1 MSNSNDDDRLR
12 LLSDA
17 ERAAMDELEDY
28 DPEAENAA
36 ALAALGRDALKPDE
50 DEGGDDDAGSPKD
63 KPAPSTP
70 TDPTDGTTAP
80 AAPAAHPAA
89 APAAAPTEP
98 TDATQPA
105 DAPAPNPQA
114 AQQPSGYRAELPA
127 DYDAQVKANK
137 DAVAAARAKFNEGEM
152 EQGELDAELDRL
164 QDERDQLRD
173 MKTRATVSAEMQQQS
188 THQAWTATIN
198 GFFEE
203 AAQSAELGIVDYRKD
218 AAKQAD
224 LDAMVRALGAAPGNE
239 HKPMR
244 WFLEEGHR
252 RVVALHGIATTKK
265 PADVRRKPDA
275 SAVVT
280 NLADVPGGAGDADPV
295 SNEFAELDKLQGL
308 DYERALARLSDEARD
323 RYSRMV

>member
-1 MSNSNDDDRLR
+1 MSNPNDDDHLR

-17 ERAAMDELEDY
+17 EREAMEADDNDY
-28 DPEAENAA
+28 DPEEDNAA
-36 ALAALGRDALKPDE
+36 ALAALGRGPLDAE
-50 DEGGDDDAGSPKD
+50 EEGDDADAGKSKLE
-63 KPAPSTP
+63 PSTP
-70 TDPTDGTTAP
+70 TEPTDTT
-80 AAPAAHPAA
+80 A
-89 APAAAPTEP
+89 APAAAPSAAPAAAAPAEP
-98 TDATQPA
+98 TDATQPT
-105 DAPAPNPQA
+105 DAPAPNPQT

-137 DAVAAARAKFNEGEM
+137 DAVAAARAKFNEGEL
-152 EQGELDAELDRL
+152 EQAELDAELDRL

-188 THQAWTATIN
+188 THQAWTNTIN
-198 GFFEE
+198 TFFEE
-203 AAQSAELGIVDYRKD
+203 AAQSAELGIVDYRKE

-295 SNEFAELDKLQGL
+295 SDEFAELDKLEGMA
-308 DYERALARLSDEARD
+308 YERALAAMSEEKRD
-323 RYSRMV
+323 RYNRLG

>member
-1 MSNSNDDDRLR
+1 MSLNDDHLR

-17 ERAAMDELEDY
+17 EREAMEADDNDY
-28 DPEAENAA
+28 DPEEDNAA
-36 ALAALGRDALKPDE
+36 ALAALGRGPLDAE
-50 DEGGDDDAGSPKD
+50 EEEEGDDADAGKG
-63 KPAPSTP
+63 KPEPSTATEP
-70 TDPTDGTTAP
+70 TDTTA
-80 AAPAAHPAA
+80 APAA
-89 APAAAPTEP
+89 APAAARAEAPAEPTE
-98 TDATQPA
+98 ATQPT
-105 DAPAPNPQA
+105 DAPAPNPQT
-114 AQQPSGYRAELPA
+114 AQQAGGYRAELPA

-137 DAVAAARAKFNEGEM
+137 DAVAAARAKFNEGEL
-152 EQGELDAELDRL
+152 EQVELDAELDRL

-265 PADVRRKPDA
+265 TADVRRKPDA

-295 SNEFAELDKLQGL
+295 SDEFAELDKLTGL
-308 DYERALARLSDEARD
+308 DYERALGRLSEDKRAQYLR
-323 RYSRMV
+323 SL

>member
-17 ERAAMDELEDY
+17 ERAAMDELEEY

-50 DEGGDDDAGSPKD
+50 DEGDDDDAGSPKD
-63 KPAPSTP
+63 KPTPSTPADP
-70 TDPTDGTTAP
+70 TDPT
-80 AAPAAHPAA
+80 A
-89 APAAAPTEP
+89 APAAAAPATAPAGAPAEP
-98 TDATQPA
+98 TDATQPT
-105 DAPAPNPQA
+105 DTPAPQS
-114 AQQPSGYRAELPA
+114 AQQPTGYRADLPA

-203 AAQSAELGIVDYRKD
+203 AAKSAELGIVDYRKD

-323 RYSRMV
+323 RYSHMV

>member
-1 MSNSNDDDRLR
+1 MSLNDDHLR

-17 ERAAMDELEDY
+17 EREAMEADGNDY
-28 DPEAENAA
+28 DPEEDNAA
-36 ALAALGRDALKPDE
+36 ALAALGRGPLQAKE
-50 DEGGDDDAGSPKD
+50 EEEGDGSDAGKS
-63 KPAPSTP
+63 KPEP
-70 TDPTDGTTAP
+70 TEPTEIT
-80 AAPAAHPAA
+80 AAPAAVPAA
-89 APAAAPTEP
+89 APAAAPAEP
-98 TDATQPA
+98 TDATQPT

-114 AQQPSGYRAELPA
+114 APQASGYRAELPA

-137 DAVAAARAKFNEGEM
+137 DAVAAARAKFNEGEL
-152 EQGELDAELDRL
+152 EQAELDAELDRL
-164 QDERDQLRD
+164 QDERDTLRD

-188 THQAWTATIN
+188 THQAWTATIH

-203 AAQSAELGIVDYRKD
+203 AAQSAELGIVDYRTD

-295 SNEFAELDKLQGL
+295 SDEFAELDKLTGL
-308 DYERALARLSDEARD
+308 DYERALGRLSEDKRAQYLR
-323 RYSRMV
+323 SL

>member
-1 MSNSNDDDRLR
+1 MSLNNDHLR

-17 ERAAMDELEDY
+17 EREAMEADDNDY
-28 DPEAENAA
+28 DPEEDNAA
-36 ALAALGRDALKPDE
+36 ALAALGRGPLQAKE
-50 DEGGDDDAGSPKD
+50 EEEGDDAADAGKG
-63 KPAPSTP
+63 KPEPSTP
-70 TDPTDGTTAP
+70 TEPTETT
-80 AAPAAHPAA
+80 AAPAATPAA
-89 APAAAPTEP
+89 APAATPAEP
-98 TDATQPA
+98 TDATQPT
-105 DAPAPNPQA
+105 DAPAPNPQT
-114 AQQPSGYRAELPA
+114 AQQAGGYRAELPA

-137 DAVAAARAKFNEGEM
+137 DAVAAARAKFNEGEL
-152 EQGELDAELDRL
+152 EQAELDAELDRL

-295 SNEFAELDKLQGL
+295 SDEFAELDKLTGL
-308 DYERALARLSDEARD
+308 DYERALAGMSEEKRD
-323 RYSRMV
+323 RYNRLG

>member
-1 MSNSNDDDRLR
+1 MSLNDDHLR

-17 ERAAMDELEDY
+17 EREAMEADDNDY
-28 DPEAENAA
+28 DPEEDNAA
-36 ALAALGRDALKPDE
+36 ALAALGRGALDADHE
-50 DEGGDDDAGSPKD
+50 DDDDQDDAGKG
-63 KPAPSTP
+63 KAEPSTP
-70 TDPTDGTTAP
+70 TDPTDTA
-80 AAPAAHPAA
+80 ATSAA
-89 APAAAPTEP
+89 APAGDPAEP
-98 TDATQPA
+98 TDATHPT

-114 AQQPSGYRAELPA
+114 APQAGGYRAELPA

-137 DAVAAARAKFNEGEM
+137 DAVAAARAKFNEGEL
-152 EQGELDAELDRL
+152 EQAELDAELDRL
-164 QDERDQLRD
+164 QDERDLLRD

-188 THQAWTATIN
+188 AHQAWTATIN

-295 SNEFAELDKLQGL
+295 SDEFAELDKLTGL
-308 DYERALARLSDEARD
+308 DYERALARLSEEKRAQFLR
-323 RYSRMV
+323 SV

>member
-1 MSNSNDDDRLR
+1 MSLNDDHLR

-17 ERAAMDELEDY
+17 EREAMEADDNDY
-28 DPEAENAA
+28 DPEEDNAA
-36 ALAALGRDALKPDE
+36 ALAALGRGPLDAQE
-50 DEGGDDDAGSPKD
+50 EEEGDDDTADAGKG
-63 KPAPSTP
+63 KPEPSSP
-70 TDPTDGTTAP
+70 TDPTDPAETA
-80 AAPAAHPAA
+80 AAPTA
-89 APAAAPTEP
+89 APAAAPAEP
-98 TDATQPA
+98 TDATQPT
-105 DAPAPNPQA
+105 DAPAPNPQTA
-114 AQQPSGYRAELPA
+114 PQAGGYRAELPA

-137 DAVAAARAKFNEGEM
+137 DAVAAARAKFNEGEL
-152 EQGELDAELDRL
+152 EQTELDAELDRL
-164 QDERDQLRD
+164 QDERDTLRD
-173 MKTRATVSAEMQQQS
+173 LKTRATVSAEMQQQS
-188 THQAWTATIN
+188 THQAWNNTIN
-198 GFFEE
+198 TFFEE

-295 SNEFAELDKLQGL
+295 SDEFAELDKLTGL
-308 DYERALARLSDEARD
+308 DYERALAGMSEEKRERYNRLG
-323 RYSRMV
+323 

>member
-1 MSNSNDDDRLR
+1 MSLNDDHLR

-17 ERAAMDELEDY
+17 EREAMEADDNDY
-28 DPEAENAA
+28 DPEEDNAA
-36 ALAALGRDALKPDE
+36 ALAALGRGPLDAGE
-50 DEGGDDDAGSPKD
+50 EEEGGDDDAGDTGKGKSE
-63 KPAPSTP
+63 PSTP
-70 TDPTDGTTAP
+70 TEPT
-80 AAPAAHPAA
+80 AAPAAASAADPAA
-89 APAAAPTEP
+89 APAEP
-98 TDATQPA
+98 TDATQPT
-105 DAPAPNPQA
+105 DAPAPNPQT

-137 DAVAAARAKFNEGEM
+137 DAVAAARAKFNEGEL
-152 EQGELDAELDRL
+152 EQAELDAELDRL

-265 PADVRRKPDA
+265 PADVQRKPDA

-295 SNEFAELDKLQGL
+295 SDEFAELDKLTGL
-308 DYERALARLSDEARD
+308 DYERALAGMSEEKRERYNRLG
-323 RYSRMV
+323 

>member
-1 MSNSNDDDRLR
+1 MSLNDDHLR

-17 ERAAMDELEDY
+17 ERETMEADDNDY
-28 DPEAENAA
+28 DPEEDNAA
-36 ALAALGRDALKPDE
+36 ALAALGRGPLAAE
-50 DEGGDDDAGSPKD
+50 EEEEGDDADAGKG
-63 KPAPSTP
+63 KPEPSTP
-70 TDPTDGTTAP
+70 TDPTETT
-80 AAPAAHPAA
+80 AAPAASPVA
-89 APAAAPTEP
+89 APAAAPAEP
-98 TDATQPA
+98 TDATQPS
-105 DAPAPNPQA
+105 DAPAPNPPP
-114 AQQPSGYRAELPA
+114 AQQASGYRAELPA

-137 DAVAAARAKFNEGEM
+137 DAVAAARAKFNDGEL
-152 EQGELDAELDRL
+152 EQPELDAELDRL

-188 THQAWTATIN
+188 THQAWNNTIST
-198 GFFEE
+198 FFEE
-203 AAQSAELGIVDYRKD
+203 AAKSAELGIVDYRKD

-252 RVVALHGIATTKK
+252 RVVALHGVATTKK
-265 PADVRRKPDA
+265 PADVQRKPDA

-295 SNEFAELDKLQGL
+295 SDEFAELDKLTGL
-308 DYERALARLSDEARD
+308 DYERALAGMSEEKRD
-323 RYSRMV
+323 RYNRLG

>member
-1 MSNSNDDDRLR
+1 MSLNDDHLR

-17 ERAAMDELEDY
+17 EREAMEDDNDKY
-28 DPEAENAA
+28 DPDADNAA
-36 ALAALGRDALKPDE
+36 ALAALGRGALDAKE
-50 DEGGDDDAGSPKD
+50 EGDDDQADAGKG
-63 KPAPSTP
+63 KAEPSTP
-70 TDPTDGTTAP
+70 TDPTDT
-80 AAPAAHPAA
+80 AA
-89 APAAAPTEP
+89 APAAALAGAPAEP
-98 TDATQPA
+98 TDATQPT

-114 AQQPSGYRAELPA
+114 AQQTSGYRAELPA

-137 DAVAAARAKFNEGEM
+137 DAVAAARAKFNEGEL
-152 EQGELDAELDRL
+152 EQTELDAELDRL

-173 MKTRATVSAEMQQQS
+173 LKTRATVSAEMQLQS
-188 THQAWTATIN
+188 VQQAWNNTIN
-198 GFFEE
+198 TFFEE

-295 SNEFAELDKLQGL
+295 SDEFAELDKLTGL
-308 DYERALARLSDEARD
+308 DYERALGRLSEDKRAQYLR
-323 RYSRMV
+323 SL

>member
-1 MSNSNDDDRLR
+1 MSLNDDHLR

-17 ERAAMDELEDY
+17 EREAMEADENDY
-28 DPEAENAA
+28 DPEEDNAA
-36 ALAALGRDALKPDE
+36 ALAALGRESLHAEEDEEGDDADAGKGKPD
-50 DEGGDDDAGSPKD
+50 
-63 KPAPSTP
+63 PSTP
-70 TDPTDGTTAP
+70 TEPTETT
-80 AAPAAHPAA
+80 AAPAG
-89 APAAAPTEP
+89 APAAAPVEP
-98 TDATQPA
+98 TDATQPT

-114 AQQPSGYRAELPA
+114 AHQASGYRAELPA

-137 DAVAAARAKFNEGEM
+137 DAVAAARAKFNEGEL
-152 EQGELDAELDRL
+152 EQSELDAELDRL

-295 SNEFAELDKLQGL
+295 SDEFAELDKLTGL
-308 DYERALARLSDEARD
+308 DYERALGRLSEDKRAQYLR
-323 RYSRMV
+323 SL

>member
-1 MSNSNDDDRLR
+1 MSLNDDHLR
-12 LLSDA
+12 LLSDS
-17 ERAAMDELEDY
+17 EREAMEADDNDY
-28 DPEAENAA
+28 DPEEDNAA
-36 ALAALGRDALKPDE
+36 ALAALGHGPLDAQE
-50 DEGGDDDAGSPKD
+50 EEEGDDDAADAGKG
-63 KPAPSTP
+63 KPEPSTP
-70 TDPTDGTTAP
+70 TEPTETT
-80 AAPAAHPAA
+80 A
-89 APAAAPTEP
+89 APAAAPATAPAAAPAEP
-98 TDATQPA
+98 TDATQPTE
-105 DAPAPNPQA
+105 APAPNPQTE
-114 AQQPSGYRAELPA
+114 QQPSGYRAELPA

-137 DAVAAARAKFNEGEM
+137 DAVAAARAKFNEGEL
-152 EQGELDAELDRL
+152 EQAELDAELDRL
-164 QDERDQLRD
+164 QDERDHLRD

-295 SNEFAELDKLQGL
+295 SDEFAELDKLTGL
-308 DYERALARLSDEARD
+308 DYERALAGMSEEKRD
-323 RYSRMV
+323 RYNRLG

>member
-1 MSNSNDDDRLR
+1 MPMSNTNDDHLR

-17 ERAAMDELEDY
+17 EREAMEADDNDY
-28 DPEAENAA
+28 DPEEDNAA
-36 ALAALGRDALKPDE
+36 ALAALGRGPLDAQE
-50 DEGGDDDAGSPKD
+50 EEEGDDDAADAGKG
-63 KPAPSTP
+63 KPTEP
-70 TDPTDGTTAP
+70 TDTT
-80 AAPAAHPAA
+80 AAPAAVPAA
-89 APAAAPTEP
+89 APAAAPAEP
-98 TDATQPA
+98 TDATQPT
-105 DAPAPNPQA
+105 DAPALNPQP
-114 AQQPSGYRAELPA
+114 AQQASGYRAELPA

-137 DAVAAARAKFNEGEM
+137 DAVAAARAKFNEGEL
-152 EQGELDAELDRL
+152 EQAELDAELDRL

-280 NLADVPGGAGDADPV
+280 NL
-295 SNEFAELDKLQGL
+295 
-308 DYERALARLSDEARD
+308 
-323 RYSRMV
+323 

>member
-1 MSNSNDDDRLR
+1 MSLNDDHLR
-12 LLSDA
+12 LLSGA
-17 ERAAMDELEDY
+17 EREAMEADDNDY
-28 DPEAENAA
+28 DPEEDNAA
-36 ALAALGRDALKPDE
+36 ALAALGRGPLDAQ
-50 DEGGDDDAGSPKD
+50 EGEEGDDDAGKD
-63 KPAPSTP
+63 KPEPSTP
-70 TDPTDGTTAP
+70 TEPTETT
-80 AAPAAHPAA
+80 A
-89 APAAAPTEP
+89 APAAAPAEP
-98 TDATQPA
+98 TDATQPT
-105 DAPAPNPQA
+105 DAPAPNPHT
-114 AQQPSGYRAELPA
+114 AQQSSGYRAELPA
-127 DYDAQVKANK
+127 DYEAQVKANK
-137 DAVAAARAKFNEGEM
+137 DAVAAARAKFNEGEL
-152 EQGELDAELDRL
+152 EQTELDAELDRL

-203 AAQSAELGIVDYRKD
+203 AAKSAELGIVDYRKD

-265 PADVRRKPDA
+265 TADVRRKPDA

-280 NLADVPGGAGDADPV
+280 NLAEVPGGAGDADPV
-295 SNEFAELDKLQGL
+295 SDEFAELDKLTGL
-308 DYERALARLSDEARD
+308 DYERALGRLSEDKRAQYLR
-323 RYSRMV
+323 SL

>member
-1 MSNSNDDDRLR
+1 MSLNDDHLR

-17 ERAAMDELEDY
+17 ERAAMEDDGDKY
-28 DPEAENAA
+28 DPDADNAA
-36 ALAALGRDALKPDE
+36 ALAALGRGALDAE
-50 DEGGDDDAGSPKD
+50 HEGDDNQDDAGKGKAEPN
-63 KPAPSTP
+63 TP
-70 TDPTDGTTAP
+70 TDPTDTA
-80 AAPAAHPAA
+80 ATSAA
-89 APAAAPTEP
+89 APAGDPAEP
-98 TDATQPA
+98 TDATQPT

-114 AQQPSGYRAELPA
+114 APQAGGYRAELPA

-137 DAVAAARAKFNEGEM
+137 DAVAAARAKFNEGEL
-152 EQGELDAELDRL
+152 EQAELDAELDRL

-203 AAQSAELGIVDYRKD
+203 VAKSAELGIVDYRKD

-265 PADVRRKPDA
+265 TADVRRKPDA

-295 SNEFAELDKLQGL
+295 SDEFAELDKLTGL
-308 DYERALARLSDEARD
+308 DYERALGRLSEDKRAQYLR
-323 RYSRMV
+323 SL

>member
-1 MSNSNDDDRLR
+1 MSLNDDHLR

-17 ERAAMDELEDY
+17 EREAMEADDNDY
-28 DPEAENAA
+28 DPEEDNAA
-36 ALAALGRDALKPDE
+36 ALAALGRGPLDAE
-50 DEGGDDDAGSPKD
+50 EEEEGDDADAAKG
-63 KPAPSTP
+63 KPEPSTP
-70 TDPTDGTTAP
+70 TEPTETTAAPAAAP
-80 AAPAAHPAA
+80 AAPAA
-89 APAAAPTEP
+89 APAEP
-98 TDATQPA
+98 TDATQPT
-105 DAPAPNPQA
+105 DAPAPNPQP
-114 AQQPSGYRAELPA
+114 AQQAGGYRAELPA

-137 DAVAAARAKFNEGEM
+137 DAVAAARAKFNEGEL
-152 EQGELDAELDRL
+152 EQAELDAELDRL

-188 THQAWTATIN
+188 THQAWTNTIN
-198 GFFEE
+198 TFFEE

-265 PADVRRKPDA
+265 PADVQRKPDA

-295 SNEFAELDKLQGL
+295 SDEFAELDKLTGL
-308 DYERALARLSDEARD
+308 DYERALAGMSEEKRERYNRLG
-323 RYSRMV
+323 

>member
-1 MSNSNDDDRLR
+1 MGKGK
-12 LLSDA
+12 
-17 ERAAMDELEDY
+17 
-28 DPEAENAA
+28 PE
-36 ALAALGRDALKPDE
+36 
-50 DEGGDDDAGSPKD
+50 ST
-63 KPAPSTP
+63 TP
-70 TDPTDGTTAP
+70 TERTDTT
-80 AAPAAHPAA
+80 A
-89 APAAAPTEP
+89 APAAAPATAPAAAPAEP
-98 TDATQPA
+98 TDATQPT
-105 DAPAPNPQA
+105 DAPAPNPQT
-114 AQQPSGYRAELPA
+114 AQQAGGYRAELPA

-203 AAQSAELGIVDYRKD
+203 AAKSAELGIVDYRKD

-265 PADVRRKPDA
+265 PADVQRKPDA

-295 SNEFAELDKLQGL
+295 SDEFAELDKLTGL
-308 DYERALARLSDEARD
+308 DYERALASMSEEKRD
-323 RYSRMV
+323 RYNRLG